1 MTGRTESGTG
11 QMANAEREERP
22 ERPAESDGT
31 AHLFKALGK
40 QIKVLRERA
49 GLSQKDLGLAA
60 HCGEDLISA
69 MERGVRTPQPEFLVR
84 VDPLLDASGV
94 LCAAVDEVRE
104 ALTRART
111 RHPEWYRN
119 YAKLEADAV
128 QLYVYNNQ
136 SVPGLLQTEAYARAV
151 FTQWRPLLSEE
162 TIDQRVADR
171 LDRQQ
176 VFAPWPSPTFHFILD
191 ESVLMR
197 PIGGRDVHREQLRKL
212 LHIGRLR
219 TVQIQLMPLDRAEQ
233 PSLDGPFTLVTP
245 KGKQQVAYL
254 EIHGYPR
261 LITALEEVRMLA
273 VRYGIIQS
281 AALTPRESLASIEKM
296 LGDV

>member
-1 MTGRTESGTG
+1 
-11 QMANAEREERP
+11 MANAEREERP

-31 AHLFKALGK
+31 AHLFRALGR

-49 GLSQKDLGLAA
+49 GLSQRQLGLAA

-69 MERGVRTPQPEFLVR
+69 MERGVRTPQVDFLDR
-84 VDPLLDASGV
+84 ADDLLGAGGV
-94 LCAAVDEVRE
+94 LRAAIPDAQE
-104 ALTRART
+104 ALNKART
-111 RHPEWYRN
+111 RHPEWYRS
-119 YAKLEADAV
+119 YAKLEAEAA

-136 SVPGLLQTEAYARAV
+136 SVPGLLQTEAYARAL
-151 FTQWRPLLSEE
+151 FTQWRPLLSED
-162 TIDQRVADR
+162 TIEKRVADR
-171 LDRQQ
+171 LDRQAI
-176 VFAPWPSPTFHFILD
+176 FAPWPSPTFHFILD

-219 TVQIQLMPLDRAEQ
+219 TVEIQLMPLDRMEQ

-245 KGKQQVAYL
+245 KGQQQVAYL
-254 EIHGYPR
+254 EIHTYPR
-261 LITALEEVRMLA
+261 LITAMEEVRVLA

-281 AALTPRESLASIEKM
+281 AALTPQESLTLIEKM
-296 LGDV
+296 LGER

>member
-1 MTGRTESGTG
+1 
-11 QMANAEREERP
+11 MANAGREERP

-31 AHLFKALGK
+31 AHLFRALGK

-49 GLSQKDLGLAA
+49 GLSQRDLALAA

-69 MERGVRTPQPEFLVR
+69 LERGVRTPQADFLER
-84 VDPLLDASGV
+84 VDDLLEAKGV
-94 LCAAVDEVRE
+94 LRVAIPDVLE
-104 ALTRART
+104 ARKKART
-111 RHPEWYRN
+111 RHPEWYRD
-119 YAKLEADAV
+119 YARLEADAV

-136 SVPGLLQTEAYARAV
+136 SVPGLLQTESYARAL
-151 FTQWRPLLSEE
+151 FTQWQPLLSEE
-162 TIDQRVADR
+162 TIDKRVADR

-176 VFAPWPSPTFHFILD
+176 IFSPWPSPTFHFILD

-254 EIHGYPR
+254 EIHTYPR
-261 LITALEEVRMLA
+261 LITDLEEVRVLA

-281 AALTPRESLASIEKM
+281 AALTPQESLAVIEKM
-296 LGDV
+296 LGER